1 LPEGESLFKQKIMEY
16 NTARNKMTIPEYGR
30 NIQKMVHFIL
40 EIEDRKE
47 RTKAANRIIE
57 IMANM
62 HPQIREVSDY
72 NHKLWDHLHFISDF
86 KLDVDSP
93 FPTPEKTV
101 ITRRPER
108 LEYSEDRIRF
118 KHYGKHLAKM
128 IKYAAELEEGPE
140 KMEITLMIANQMKR
154 SYLNWNRDSVSDRMI
169 LSQLEELSG
178 EKLKLEEDVNL
189 VATSEVLAGNRNKK
203 KKNIQNKNNNGRRKK
218 YGRKTY

>member
-1 LPEGESLFKQKIMEY
+1 MEY

-30 NIQKMVHFIL
+30 NIQKMVRYVL

-47 RTKAANRIIE
+47 RTEAANRIVE

-72 NHKLWDHLHFISDF
+72 NHKLWDHLYFISDF

-93 FPTPEKTV
+93 FPPPEKTV
-101 ITRRPER
+101 ITRRPGR

-140 KMEITLMIANQMKR
+140 KKEITFMIANQMKR
-154 SYLNWNRDSVSDRMI
+154 SYLNWNRDSVSDRLI
-169 LSQLEELSG
+169 LNQLDEFSG
-178 EKLKLEEDVNL
+178 GKLKLEEDVSL
-189 VATSEVLAGNRNKK
+189 VATSEVLAGNSNKK
-203 KKNIQNKNNNGRRKK
+203 KKNTQNKSNNGRRKK

>member
-1 LPEGESLFKQKIMEY
+1 MEY

-30 NIQKMVHFIL
+30 NIQKMVHHVA

-47 RTKAANRIIE
+47 RTEAANRIVE

-72 NHKLWDHLHFISDF
+72 NHKLWDHLYFISDF

-93 FPTPEKTV
+93 FPPPEKTV

-108 LEYSEDRIRF
+108 LKYSEDRIRF
-118 KHYGKHLAKM
+118 KHYGKHLTKM
-128 IKYAAELEEGPE
+128 INYTAELEEGPE
-140 KMEITLMIANQMKR
+140 KKQITLMIANQMKR

-169 LSQLEELSG
+169 LSQLDELSG
-178 EKLKLEEDVNL
+178 GRLKAEEDVNL
-189 VATSEVLAGNRNKK
+189 VAASEVLAGSRNKK
-203 KKNIQNKNNNGRRKK
+203 KKNTQNKSNNGRRKK
-218 YGRKTY
+218 YGRKTYW